1 MGSFVNPFQ
10 RWSVFTASLSCSCK
24 ARKGQRGGFI
34 IQESTELMKDV
45 VPFNFISFTTALSLP
60 FAEHKQMKHSRAIH
74 LLGHQTV
81 LLLGI
86 ARTPGHT
93 HAPRH
98 TSFCIRSKK
107 QSFLITAGVFTFEM
121 KETEDREIRPQL

>member
-10 RWSVFTASLSCSCK
+10 RWSDFTASLSRSCK

-45 VPFNFISFTTALSLP
+45 VPFNFIRFTTALSLP

-74 LLGHQTV
+74 LLSHQTV

-86 ARTPGHT
+86 ARTE
-93 HAPRH
+93 H

-107 QSFLITAGVFTFEM
+107 QSFLIPAGVFTCEM

>member
-1 MGSFVNPFQ
+1 
-10 RWSVFTASLSCSCK
+10 
-24 ARKGQRGGFI
+24 
-34 IQESTELMKDV
+34 MKDV

-74 LLGHQTV
+74 LLSHQTV

-93 HAPRH
+93 RAAAHL
-98 TSFCIRSKK
+98 
-107 QSFLITAGVFTFEM
+107 FLHPF
-121 KETEDREIRPQL
+121 KEAVISYHCGGIYF